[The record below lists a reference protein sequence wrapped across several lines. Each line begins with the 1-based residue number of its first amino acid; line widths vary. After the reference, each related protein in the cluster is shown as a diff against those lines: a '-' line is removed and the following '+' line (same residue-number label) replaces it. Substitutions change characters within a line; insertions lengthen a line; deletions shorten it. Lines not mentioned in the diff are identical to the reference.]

1 MRTTA
6 RKTRSSEAV
15 AYYRTSTDDQLLG
28 IDAQHT
34 TAARIAEHKRL
45 TIVREWT
52 EHESGGNNERPELD
66 QALHHAKRTGATLIV
81 AKLDRLARD
90 SQFLMR
96 LYDSGALIVFGDLP
110 EVDGSAA
117 SRLMIQ
123 MMANFAEFE
132 RRRIGE
138 RTKEALAVLKARGV
152 PLGATR
158 PQCRSLTDES
168 RSLGA
173 KISGKARTAR
183 AVDDMRDVA
192 DIAVSLREAGET
204 LRMIADHLE
213 KERIPSRHGL
223 PAWTPTMVKRVID
236 RARAKS

>member
-1 MRTTA
+1 MRNAA

-28 IDAQHT
+28 IDAQHA
-34 TAARIAEHKRL
+34 TAARIADHKRL
-45 TIVREWT
+45 PIVRDWT
-52 EHESGGNNERPELD
+52 EHESGGNNDRPELD
-66 QALHHAKRTGATLIV
+66 QALHYAKRTGATLIV

-96 LYDSGALIVFGDLP
+96 LYDSGVLIVFGDLP

-138 RTKEALAVLKARGV
+138 RTKDALAILKSRGV
-152 PLGATR
+152 PLGASR
-158 PQCRSLTDES
+158 PQCRSLTDEA
-168 RSLGA
+168 RKRGA

-192 DIAVSLREAGET
+192 DIAVRMREAGKT
-204 LRMIADHLE
+204 LRQVADYLE
-213 KERIPSRHGL
+213 AERIPSRHGNRT
-223 PAWTPTMVKRVID
+223 WTPTMVKRIVD
-236 RARAKS
+236 RARRT